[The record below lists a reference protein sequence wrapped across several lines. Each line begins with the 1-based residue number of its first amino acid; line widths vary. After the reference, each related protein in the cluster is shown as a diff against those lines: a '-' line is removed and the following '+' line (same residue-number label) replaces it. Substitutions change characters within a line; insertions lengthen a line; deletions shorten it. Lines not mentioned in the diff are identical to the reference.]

1 MNKITESATSVAPST
16 PPRTPPRMLRVRRT
30 QQLTP
35 HMRRIT
41 LAGAALAG
49 FPINSGGAHIKLL
62 LPRDGQLE
70 PVLPT
75 LGPDGVI
82 WPADDIRPIAR
93 TYTVGRYDAQ
103 TGELDVDFVLH
114 GDDGPASSWAL
125 HAEPGAAIGLAGPGG
140 PPRFV
145 PDADY
150 FLLLGDP
157 SAFAVL
163 AAVLAAL
170 PADAQGQIL
179 IEVPD
184 NSEIQTLPHPP
195 GMHLR
200 WLSRDGAPAGR
211 STLLLD
217 QVRALDFP
225 TTKLSVTL
233 AGESTQVVTLREYL
247 LKQRG
252 VPRSAMYAVPYWK
265 DAHTEEDYHAERH
278 RIMDRFELELA
289 QQNKL
294 QESDAIIRTI
304 NTTKETSS

>member
-1 MNKITESATSVAPST
+1 MSKAPVSRT
-16 PPRTPPRMLRVRRT
+16 PPRTPPRLLRVRRT

-41 LAGAALAG
+41 LAGEAIAG
-49 FPINSGGAHIKLL
+49 FPLDSDGAHIKLL
-62 LPRDGQLE
+62 LPRPGQIE

-75 LGPDGVI
+75 LGSDGPV
-82 WPADDIRPIAR
+82 WPPDDIRPIAR
-93 TYTVGRYDAQ
+93 TYTVGRYDAEA
-103 TGELDVDFVLH
+103 GELDIDFVLH

-125 HAEPGAAIGLAGPGG
+125 HAEPGAAIGVAGPGG
-140 PPRFV
+140 PPRFL

-170 PADAQGQIL
+170 PEHARGHVL

-184 NSEIQTLPHPP
+184 KSEIQSLRHPP
-195 GMHLR
+195 GVDLR
-200 WLSRDGAPAGR
+200 WLSRDGAPAGT

-217 QVRALDFP
+217 QVSALSLP
-225 TTKLSVTL
+225 LAGLSVTL
-233 AGESTQVVTLREYL
+233 AGESTQVVALREYL

-252 VPRSAMYAVPYWK
+252 VPRRAMYAVPYWK

-278 RIMDRFELELA
+278 RIMDAFELDQLA
-289 QQNKL
+289 R
-294 QESDAIIRTI
+294 QERPTAVSI
-304 NTTKETSS
+304 TTTVIKETLA